1 MKTFKTT
8 IAIMTAGLMW
18 LIAWR
23 VVMPEGASL
32 AQCVAGAILVWFGA
46 EIYKNTQT

>member
-1 MKTFKTT
+1 MKMFRKTL
-8 IAIMTAGLMW
+8 AIMAAGLIW